1 MILWNLQ
8 IQKRDWICAAER
20 RDFFLY
26 VGRSFSQSMK
36 RFGSVQWITN
46 PVQSSWI
53 WTGLDQEITH
63 IMDSGLDWIQEKYF
77 VMPGMYF
84 LKAEQNDNACH
95 SVICRLSLCDR
106 TLTVILEAFQ
116 VHKYIT
122 FLDWTGL
129 VQSLP
134 VRPGLDWIR
143 IAAFGSGLVWTPSSQ
158 SISYSGRKNSRS
170 LILLFRLENAKLV
183 KL

>member
-1 MILWNLQ
+1 MSELVTL
-8 IQKRDWICAAER
+8 
-20 RDFFLY
+20 LPH
-26 VGRSFSQSMK
+26 QSMK
-36 RFGSVQWITN
+36 WFGSVQWITN

-143 IAAFGSGLVWTPSSQ
+143 IAAFGSGLVWTPSNQ
-158 SISYSGRKNSRS
+158 SISYSDRKGPCTCARAWWYPHRVVEATYRNGY
-170 LILLFRLENAKLV
+170 
-183 KL
+183 

>member
-1 MILWNLQ
+1 
-8 IQKRDWICAAER
+8 
-20 RDFFLY
+20 
-26 VGRSFSQSMK
+26 MK
-36 RFGSVQWITN
+36 WFGSVQWITN

-84 LKAEQNDNACH
+84 LKVEQNDNACH
-95 SVICRLSLCDR
+95 SAICRLSLCDR
-106 TLTVILEAFQ
+106 TLTVILEDFQ

-122 FLDWTGL
+122 FLNWTGL

-143 IAAFGSGLVWTPSSQ
+143 IAAFGSGLVWTPSNQ
-158 SISYSGRKNSRS
+158 SISYSALQLWRNLTLVPLQRVETFKLKVALPICKRSYASASPASTGRHLR
-170 LILLFRLENAKLV
+170 RR
-183 KL
+183 

>member
-1 MILWNLQ
+1 M
-8 IQKRDWICAAER
+8 
-20 RDFFLY
+20 
-26 VGRSFSQSMK
+26 S
-36 RFGSVQWITN
+36 
-46 PVQSSWI
+46 
-53 WTGLDQEITH
+53 
-63 IMDSGLDWIQEKYF
+63 
-77 VMPGMYF
+77 GMYF

-143 IAAFGSGLVWTPSSQ
+143 IAAFGSGLVWTPSNQ
-158 SISYSGRKNSRS
+158 SISYSGFALPCCAVPGSIRYQSLLPDSEVSLKSRGFIS
-170 LILLFRLENAKLV
+170 RFQGQCGRQRAEGFLEVYEIAYFVIL
-183 KL
+183 

>member
-1 MILWNLQ
+1 
-8 IQKRDWICAAER
+8 
-20 RDFFLY
+20 
-26 VGRSFSQSMK
+26 MK
-36 RFGSVQWITN
+36 WFGSVQWITN

-95 SVICRLSLCDR
+95 SVIYRLSLCDR

-143 IAAFGSGLVWTPSSQ
+143 IAAFGSGLVWTPSNQ
-158 SISYSGRKNSRS
+158 SISYSGRKTTHSTISVEVPSKILKNKRNSARCQPS
-170 LILLFRLENAKLV
+170 DDHWRGR
-183 KL
+183 